1 MKGFELLHD
10 RCLQFSAKENRD
22 LMTLFAITLGLSNI
36 AVSRLAHLWER
47 LPAKLRRQF
56 AEFESLLDP
65 SRNHRPYRALVA
77 KDLTFI
83 HEGNKTYYNGLVN
96 FEKMHMIATILRT
109 FRQCKSR
116 FAAPQIESK
125 KIFETQNFIRNFRV
139 VDNQRRLMELSY
151 QIEPRRR
158 RN

>member
-1 MKGFELLHD
+1 MSPPLIPFVPLL
-10 RCLQFSAKENRD
+10 L
-22 LMTLFAITLGLSNI
+22 
-36 AVSRLAHLWER
+36 
-47 LPAKLRRQF
+47 
-56 AEFESLLDP
+56 
-65 SRNHRPYRALVA
+65 

-96 FEKMHMIATILRT
+96 FEKMHMIANILRT

-116 FAAPQIESK
+116 FSVPQIESK

>member
-1 MKGFELLHD
+1 MTLFAITLGLSNIAVSRLAHLWETYFFQRLPAKLRRQFAEFESLLDPSRNH
-10 RCLQFSAKENRD
+10 RPYRALVAKYWATTEVLLALPQKRVTTLRKFIKIAMYAKENRD

-77 KDLTFI
+77 KVFYFLEN
-83 HEGNKTYYNGLVN
+83 H
-96 FEKMHMIATILRT
+96 
-109 FRQCKSR
+109 
-116 FAAPQIESK
+116 
-125 KIFETQNFIRNFRV
+125 
-139 VDNQRRLMELSY
+139 
-151 QIEPRRR
+151 
-158 RN
+158 

>member
-1 MKGFELLHD
+1 MSPPLIPFVPLL
-10 RCLQFSAKENRD
+10 L
-22 LMTLFAITLGLSNI
+22 
-36 AVSRLAHLWER
+36 
-47 LPAKLRRQF
+47 
-56 AEFESLLDP
+56 
-65 SRNHRPYRALVA
+65 

-96 FEKMHMIATILRT
+96 FEKMHMIANILRS

-116 FAAPQIESK
+116 YSVTQMEQK
-125 KIFETQNFIRNFRV
+125 KIYETQNFIRNFRV